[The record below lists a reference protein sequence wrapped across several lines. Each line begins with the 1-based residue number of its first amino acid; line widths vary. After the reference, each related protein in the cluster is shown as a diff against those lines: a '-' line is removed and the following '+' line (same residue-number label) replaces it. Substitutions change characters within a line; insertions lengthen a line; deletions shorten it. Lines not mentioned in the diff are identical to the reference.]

1 MQTGIQHFVC
11 FPSLSPASTI
21 AVSQILACISCPAV
35 ANEPIYDFHHLSHLA
50 STTSLLAGET
60 QVCNFGREISFRN
73 STSWP
78 AWYLSLWP
86 RATSATCESLK
97 HFYGIRVIFCYS
109 WLCQF
114 TLSTWS
120 RSRDHFLGSWVSFS
134 LFVQRLFHF
143 VYRNSRAV
151 ADIACSL
158 SIWAI
163 KLSLL
168 LTNLEPLMVSSVLLG
183 TRSSHLELN
192 DLVHLWKIFHYHL
205 DLRTSSRV
213 FAQRLSSAF
222 TGWNSTV

>member
-1 MQTGIQHFVC
+1 MSAERYPFGTQPPDQHGIWACGLKPLLLLVN
-11 FPSLSPASTI
+11 LWNTYGI
-21 AVSQILACISCPAV
+21 NIL
-35 ANEPIYDFHHLSHLA
+35 
-50 STTSLLAGET
+50 LLVTMSIHSEHM
-60 QVCNFGREISFRN
+60 ISFKFMFLWSFLRIFE
-73 STSWP
+73 SYSASFVP
-78 AWYLSLWP
+78 A
-86 RATSATCESLK
+86 A
-97 HFYGIRVIFCYS
+97 
-109 WLCQF
+109 
-114 TLSTWS
+114 
-120 RSRDHFLGSWVSFS
+120 FS
-134 LFVQRLFHF
+134 LFVCQ
-143 VYRNSRAV
+143 NSRAV

-213 FAQRLSSAF
+213 FAHRLSSAF